1 MLPLLRQVIVEEK
14 NWFSDDEYV
23 DIMAVCQTL
32 PGVIAVNLATYVGY
46 KKKGFPGSVIATV
59 GVVLPSYI
67 IIILI
72 AKGFAAFDN
81 NPYLGGA
88 MAGLRAA
95 ALGLV
100 VVALIQLA
108 TTIFNGKWSV
118 IIAVLSF
125 VMIAII
131 KINTVYVILLFI
143 MLGAI
148 RAIVAEKNIKKID
161 TQKVVTKD
169 LQEGESE
176 NITENGKERCQK

>member
-14 NWFSDDEYV
+14 KWFSDEDFV
-23 DIMAVCQTL
+23 DITAVCQGL
-32 PGVIAVNLATYVGY
+32 PGVIAVNLATYVGF

-67 IIILI
+67 IIVLI

-81 NPYLGGA
+81 NPYVGGA

-100 VVALIQLA
+100 IVALIQLA
-108 TTIFNGKWSV
+108 SSIFNGKWSV
-118 IIAVLSF
+118 IIAIVSF

-131 KINTVYVILLFI
+131 KINTVYVILLFVT
-143 MLGAI
+143 LGVI
-148 RAIVAEKNIKKID
+148 RAVIAKKNIERVDINKEPA
-161 TQKVVTKD
+161 KD
-169 LQEGESE
+169 EQESRPE
-176 NITENGKERCQK
+176 NIAEEEKERCRK